1 MKKGFT
7 ILELLVVIS
16 VLVILIGIAIPRF
29 KGMQDAGRI
38 AQVKGELRTMQT
50 AIESYYMNA
59 SPNAY
64 PSSSTTLGGATL
76 IGATPRILSSALYD
90 PFGASTTTE
99 YVYVANSPYYVV
111 YSVGVNANGTA
122 DVTTA
127 GVISKSNN
135 ALCISNA
142 PNGGSTSN
150 SCP

>member
-64 PSSSTTLGGATL
+64 PLSSTTLGGATL

-90 PFGASTTTE
+90 PFGSTTETE
-99 YVYVANSPYYVV
+99 YVYTYNSPYYVV
-111 YSVGVNANGTA
+111 YSVGVNGNGT
-122 DVTTA
+122 TTINSN
-127 GVISKSNN
+127 GTITKSNN
-135 ALCISNA
+135 AICISNA
-142 PNGGSTSN
+142 PNGAN
-150 SCP
+150 AAASCP